1 MNKIILVGRLSQEP
15 EMRTTTSGVSTCNF
29 NIAVNRN
36 YTNQEGEREA
46 DFFRVVTWRALAE
59 NVAKYCSKGKQ
70 VAVEGR
76 LQNRTYEAED
86 GTTRYVT
93 EVIAENVE
101 FLGST
106 GTSNPQDTQNIEEAA
121 KEVFG
126 DNIIIEND
134 TPAKKKTTKDDDLL
148 D

>member
-15 EMRTTTSGVSTCNF
+15 ELMQTTTGISKCTF

-36 YTNQEGEREA
+36 FTNQEGEREA
-46 DFFRVVTWRALAE
+46 DFFRVVTWRGLAE
-59 NVAKYCSKGKQ
+59 NVAKYCAKGKQ

-106 GTSNPQDTQNIEEAA
+106 GTSNPQDTQDIEEAA

-126 DNIIIEND
+126 DDTNIIIDNG
-134 TPAKKKTTKDDDLL
+134 TPAADNNLL